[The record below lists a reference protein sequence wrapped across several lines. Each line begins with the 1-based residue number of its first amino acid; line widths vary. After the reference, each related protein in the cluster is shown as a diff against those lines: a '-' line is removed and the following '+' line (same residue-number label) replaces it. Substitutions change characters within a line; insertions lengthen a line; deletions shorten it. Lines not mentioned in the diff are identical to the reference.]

1 MTKREIIGS
10 IVGLIVSI
18 GVTVLVMSFM
28 FPPNLPD
35 FAAMVGTV
43 VIVFVLIE
51 VARKPFDSQKPQEQ
65 QPMT

>member
-1 MTKREIIGS
+1 MTKREIVGS

-28 FPPNLPD
+28 FPPNLPN

-43 VIVFVLIE
+43 VILFVLI
-51 VARKPFDSQKPQEQ
+51 
-65 QPMT
+65 